1 MQTLDENKILEQILL
16 PLNTDWEVSTVSTNE
31 RTEEIFVKL
40 RYKFDYVE
48 NNGIRY
54 PIYDHRKER
63 KWRHLDLWQYKT
75 YLQAQLPRYKDN
87 SGNFKTVSVPWADA
101 YERLSILLEKKR

>member
-1 MQTLDENKILEQILL
+1 MKTLEENNILEKILL
-16 PLNTDWEVSTVSTNE
+16 PLNTDWTVFSVERNE

-40 RYKFDYVE
+40 RYKFEYVE
-48 NNGIRY
+48 YNGVRY

-75 YLQAQLPRYKDN
+75 YLAAQLPRYKDN
-87 SGNFKTVSVPWADA
+87 LGNFKTVEAPWAQE
-101 YERLSILLEKKR
+101 YERMTVLLEKKR

>member
-1 MQTLDENKILEQILL
+1 MKTIDEKEILGKILL
-16 PLNTDWEVSTVSTNE
+16 PLNSEWEVAEVFTNE
-31 RTEEIFVKL
+31 RTGEIFVKL

-48 NNGIRY
+48 DSSVRY

-75 YLQAQLPRYKDN
+75 YLSAQLPRYKDIN
-87 SGNFKTVSVPWADA
+87 GKYKSVSIPWADA
-101 YERLSILLEKKR
+101 CERMSILLEKKL

>member
-1 MQTLDENKILEQILL
+1 MKELDENTILEKILL
-16 PLNTDWEVSTVSTNE
+16 PLNTAWEVSDVVTNE
-31 RTEEIFVKL
+31 RTEEIFVNL

-48 NNGIRY
+48 DNGIRY

-87 SGNFKTVSVPWADA
+87 SGNFKSVEVPWAEE
-101 YERLSILLEKKR
+101 YERMSILLEKKL